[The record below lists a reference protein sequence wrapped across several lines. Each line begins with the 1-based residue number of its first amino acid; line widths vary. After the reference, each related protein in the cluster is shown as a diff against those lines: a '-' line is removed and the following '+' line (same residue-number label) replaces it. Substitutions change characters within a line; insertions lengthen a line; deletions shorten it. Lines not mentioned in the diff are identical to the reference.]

1 MNAIQTKLLLAILAL
16 LAVIAAIEI
25 RRNRPIQIDP
35 VVVNK
40 LSNAAV
46 PPPKPYLVP

>member
-16 LAVIAAIEI
+16 LTVIAAIEI

-35 VVVNK
+35 AVVNK
-40 LSNAAV
+40 LSNAAA
-46 PPPKPYLVP
+46 PPQKPYLVP

>member
-1 MNAIQTKLLLAILAL
+1 MNAIQTKLLLAIFAL
-16 LAVIAAIEI
+16 LTLIAAIEI

-40 LSNAAV
+40 LSNVAV
-46 PPPKPYLVP
+46 PPQKPYLVP